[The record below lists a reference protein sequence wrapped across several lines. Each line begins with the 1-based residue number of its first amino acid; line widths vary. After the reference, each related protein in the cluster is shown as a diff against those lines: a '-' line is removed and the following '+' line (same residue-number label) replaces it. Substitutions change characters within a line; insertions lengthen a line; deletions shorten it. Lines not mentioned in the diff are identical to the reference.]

1 MAKEILI
8 GSLGVGIVMLAVFL
22 GFSLSS
28 LTYNQVGLNYSSYF
42 KSIENATYTSGYH
55 FIGLGHTF
63 IPYQLN
69 VETMDFSLENG
80 ATMPPIDCRTKDGL
94 NLNIEFSF

>member
-8 GSLGVGIVMLAVFL
+8 GSLGVGIVMLCVFL

-28 LTYNQVGLNYSSYF
+28 LQYNQIGINYSSYF
-42 KSIENATYTSGYH
+42 KSIENATYYSGFH

-69 VETMDFSLENG
+69 VETMDFSSEVG
-80 ATMPPIDCRTKDGL
+80 ATMPPIDCRTSDGL
-94 NLNIEFSF
+94 TLNIEFSF